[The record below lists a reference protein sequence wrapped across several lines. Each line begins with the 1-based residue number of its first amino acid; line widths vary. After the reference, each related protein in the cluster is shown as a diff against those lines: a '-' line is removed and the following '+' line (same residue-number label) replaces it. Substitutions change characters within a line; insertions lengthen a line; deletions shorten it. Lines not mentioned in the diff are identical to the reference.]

1 MNIKF
6 LVKPFNVMTLTLIWY
21 MIYLN
26 KNVYLLKKIYVST
39 SYNRKYILKKIRF
52 SVFWLDHFLYPWSV
66 TPSLTSAKNN
76 YIKNS

>member
-39 SYNRKYILKKIRF
+39 SYNRKYILKKSDF
-52 SVFWLDHFLYPWSV
+52 QSFG
-66 TPSLTSAKNN
+66 
-76 YIKNS
+76 